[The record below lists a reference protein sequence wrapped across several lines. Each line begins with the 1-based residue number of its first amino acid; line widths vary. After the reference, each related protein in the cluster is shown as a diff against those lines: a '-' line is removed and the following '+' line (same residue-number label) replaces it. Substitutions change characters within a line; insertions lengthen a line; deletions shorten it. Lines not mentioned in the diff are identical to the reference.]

1 MLFNLFICL
10 SLFLHPLNLSHIP
23 SVTSMTIVTQ
33 QRVIASI
40 WPWGASET
48 LEEERQR
55 QLKNS
60 EREIKSLNKKLDEK
74 EKKIEKLS
82 MQAGGR
88 VFERITFFL
97 IFLGL
102 AIVIAILLFFYSRQQ
117 STMLKSVFGDNKD
130 FNSSPGERRIDQ
142 SIISEVADGIK
153 NVISSSKKSGNKKEL
168 PQENLK
174 SLEGKGSET
183 EE

>member
-1 MLFNLFICL
+1 
-10 SLFLHPLNLSHIP
+10 
-23 SVTSMTIVTQ
+23 
-33 QRVIASI
+33 
-40 WPWGASET
+40 
-48 LEEERQR
+48 
-55 QLKNS
+55 
-60 EREIKSLNKKLDEK
+60 
-74 EKKIEKLS
+74 